1 MPTWPEK
8 SSAMQLDTTDKALLR
23 ELQRDTRQTTKALS
37 LKIGL
42 SPTAV
47 YERIRKLEQ
56 SGVIARHVALLDPVL
71 VGRGLKVFCQ
81 IRLDQHIREQVQA
94 FEREVAGLEEV
105 VSCYHI
111 GGAYDYILE
120 ICVADMDAYR
130 EFMVGKL
137 TAIKH
142 IGSTQ
147 SSFVI
152 SQVKQTTELPL

>member
-1 MPTWPEK
+1 MK
-8 SSAMQLDTTDKALLR
+8 LDATDKALLR
-23 ELQRDTRQTTKALS
+23 LLQQDAKQTTKALARQ
-37 LKIGL
+37 IAL

-47 YERIRKLEQ
+47 YERIRKLENE
-56 SGVIARHVALLDPVL
+56 GVIDKYVALLDARQVD
-71 VGRGLKVFCQ
+71 RALKVFCQ
-81 IRLDQHIREQVQA
+81 IRLDQHIRTQVQQ
-94 FEREVAGLEEV
+94 FEKEVLQLEEV

-120 ICVADMDAYR
+120 ICVANMEAYR

-137 TAIKH
+137 TAIRH

-152 SQVKQTTELPL
+152 SQVKHTTELPL

>member
-1 MPTWPEK
+1 MK
-8 SSAMQLDTTDKALLR
+8 LDTTDKALLR
-23 ELQRDTRQTTKALS
+23 LLQRDAKQTTKALAREV
-37 LKIGL
+37 GL
-42 SPTAV
+42 SPTAA
-47 YERIRKLEQ
+47 YERIRKLEKE
-56 SGVIARHVALLDPVL
+56 GVIDRYVTLLDAKQ
-71 VGRGLKVFCQ
+71 VGRALKVFCQ
-81 IRLDQHIREQVQA
+81 IRLDQHVRNQVQQ
-94 FEREVAGLEEV
+94 FEQEVARLEEV

-120 ICVADMDAYR
+120 ICVADMEAYR

-152 SQVKQTTELPL
+152 SQVKHTTELPL

>member
-1 MPTWPEK
+1 MK
-8 SSAMQLDTTDKALLR
+8 LDATDKALLR
-23 ELQRDTRQTTKALS
+23 LLQQDAKQTTKALARQ
-37 LKIGL
+37 IAL

-47 YERIRKLEQ
+47 YERIRKLEKE
-56 SGVIARHVALLDPVL
+56 GVIDRYVALLDARQVD
-71 VGRGLKVFCQ
+71 RGLKVFCQ
-81 IRLDQHIREQVQA
+81 IRLDQHIRNQVQQ
-94 FEREVAGLEEV
+94 FEKEVLQLEEV

-120 ICVADMDAYR
+120 ICVANMEAYR

-137 TAIKH
+137 TAIRH

-152 SQVKQTTELPL
+152 SQVKHTTELPL